1 MSYSNSHILIH
12 MELQHL
18 IQTASALG
26 AQMALEAV
34 GKSAGT
40 MTERQAI
47 KLHGQWFKDAVKA
60 HRIFPCKVGKGEH
73 GVKWYSI
80 QEILLLKTTD
90 MAKAEIVWK

>member
-1 MSYSNSHILIH
+1 

-18 IQTASALG
+18 IRTSAALG

-34 GKSAGT
+34 GKSSGT
-40 MTERQAI
+40 ITERQAL
-47 KLHGQWFKDAVKA
+47 KLHGQWFRDAVRA
-60 HRIFPCKVGKGEH
+60 GRIYPCKVGKGEH

-80 QEILLLKTTD
+80 QDILLLKTSD